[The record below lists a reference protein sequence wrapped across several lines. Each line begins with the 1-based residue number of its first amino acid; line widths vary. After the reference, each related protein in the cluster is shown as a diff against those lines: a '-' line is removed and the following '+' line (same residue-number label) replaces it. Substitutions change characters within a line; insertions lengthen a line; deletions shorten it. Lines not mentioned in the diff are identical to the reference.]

1 MANNTLPDIEFS
13 EFQSWR
19 EECADGTLELEDYL
33 GALVE
38 ASGFSDD
45 GLIALMT
52 IMWPRLTE
60 HEGRVFFES
69 RFDRSQLN
77 DIPEDHRERP
87 DFWLNLTLVTAWI
100 EEPAKAQLAAQLLT
114 GAWKAR
120 LSDAFPQLTFNIET
134 LVDGDDVAVTFYRQF
149 G

>member
-1 MANNTLPDIEFS
+1 MANNTLPDIEFA

-77 DIPEDHRERP
+77 DIPEDHHERP

-149 G
+149 V